1 MMAKECNLALPANL
15 NNVAP
20 AQAGAQVRM
29 HTATAVFSP
38 TPPMPYNEID
48 QSTETTMQPEHD
60 ADLKARLKA
69 LHRELQETGDTDVE
83 LETLLRQL
91 DGDIEKVL
99 ERRAEQELDANTY
112 GLGSRTQELAAS
124 FAARHPRVEHGLRE
138 LGQILSNMGI

>member
-1 MMAKECNLALPANL
+1 M
-15 NNVAP
+15 
-20 AQAGAQVRM
+20 
-29 HTATAVFSP
+29 
-38 TPPMPYNEID
+38 
-48 QSTETTMQPEHD
+48 QSERD
-60 ADLKARLKA
+60 AELKARLKA

-112 GLGSRTQELAAS
+112 GLGSRTQELAAR
-124 FAARHPRVEHGLRE
+124 FALRHPRVEAGLRE

>member
-1 MMAKECNLALPANL
+1 
-15 NNVAP
+15 
-20 AQAGAQVRM
+20 
-29 HTATAVFSP
+29 
-38 TPPMPYNEID
+38 MPYNEIEPIL
-48 QSTETTMQPEHD
+48 ETTMQPEYD

-69 LHRELQETGDTDVE
+69 LHRELQETGETDVE

-99 ERRAEQELDANTY
+99 DRRAEQELDANTY
-112 GLGSRTQELAAS
+112 GLGSRTQELAAR